1 MGEEASRG
9 VDGHAYPARMGGLST
24 GSATWDVVLEIGIAL
39 ALVVT
44 IVLLIRNYRGR

>member
-1 MGEEASRG
+1 M
-9 VDGHAYPARMGGLST
+9 DGLST
-24 GSATWDVVLEIGIAL
+24 GSATWDVVLEIWIAL